1 MTIVLIVIAFIFG
14 LAVGVVLQSR
24 HGPDYNN
31 DEHND

>member
-1 MTIVLIVIAFIFG
+1 MTIALIVIAFIFG

-24 HGPDYNN
+24 NGPNYDN